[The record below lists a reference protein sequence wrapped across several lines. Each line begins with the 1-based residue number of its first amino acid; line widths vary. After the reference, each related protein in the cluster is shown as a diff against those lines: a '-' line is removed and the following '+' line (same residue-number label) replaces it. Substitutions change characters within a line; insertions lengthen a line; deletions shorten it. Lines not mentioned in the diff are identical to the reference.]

1 MPVENLKFGGGTE
14 QTMLH
19 PLVLIAMLLVIVLMF
34 SLRRKYLIVPFLL
47 IAFLVPLGQQLVVGG
62 LHIFVLRIV
71 VLAGLI
77 RIFVSKRPSGASRI
91 AGGFDNFDKLF
102 VAWAVLH
109 SIAFVLFYAQM
120 GAVVN
125 QFGYLWDTLGAF
137 FLLRFLIR
145 DDKDVERAIRVFALI
160 GVVVAAGM
168 LTEHL
173 RHVNVFGLLGGVRVE
188 PELKNGHVRAQGPF
202 EHPLLAGTFG
212 AILLPLFFWLWR
224 SRRFRSTAVA
234 GMVLSTLI
242 PLLTST
248 STALMAYAA
257 AVGGTCMWA
266 LRKHMRVVRW
276 SIAGALISLH
286 LVMKAPVWMII
297 GHIDLTG
304 GSSADHRAYLI
315 DLFIR
320 HIGDWWL
327 LGTNANLKWGWDM
340 WDTANQYVEEGYGGG
355 LAAFI
360 CFLGL
365 IAMAFSRLGRARKR
379 AQGDRRQ
386 EWYFWLLGA
395 ALFAN
400 VVAFFGISYHD
411 QTQIAWFALLAM
423 ISAATI
429 SIRHPKL
436 AQPAITETVPC
447 PIAGEDPNWALTASE
462 NSELGAPQENVRPAQ
477 SVDGTVRS
485 FHAY

>member
-1 MPVENLKFGGGTE
+1 MHPDNFKFGGGVE
-14 QTMLH
+14 QTILH
-19 PLVLIAMLLVIVLMF
+19 PLVLVAMLLVIVLMF

-47 IAFLVPLGQQLVVGG
+47 IAFLAPVGQQLVVGG
-62 LHIFVLRIV
+62 LHIFVLRLV

-77 RIFVSKRPSGASRI
+77 RMFVSKFPSGASRI

-102 VAWAVLH
+102 VAWVLLH
-109 SIAFVLFYAQM
+109 STAFILLYLQM
-120 GAVVN
+120 GAVIN
-125 QFGYLWDTLGAF
+125 QFGHLWSTLGGF
-137 FLLRFLIR
+137 FLLRYLIR

-160 GVVVAAGM
+160 AVVVVAAM
-168 LTEHL
+168 LTEHF
-173 RHVNVFGLLGGVRVE
+173 RHVNVFGLLGGVPLE
-188 PELKNGHVRAQGPF
+188 PELRNGHVRAQGPF
-202 EHPLLAGTFG
+202 KHPLLAGSFG

-224 SRRFRSTAVA
+224 SRRFRSTAVV
-234 GMVLSTLI
+234 GMVSATLI
-242 PLLTST
+242 PLLTATST
-248 STALMAYAA
+248 SLIAFAA
-257 AVGGTCMWA
+257 AVGGSCMWA

-276 SIAGALISLH
+276 GIAGALVALH
-286 LVMKAPVWMII
+286 LVMKAPVWFLIA
-297 GHIDLTG
+297 HIDLTG
-304 GSSADHRAYLI
+304 GSSSDHRAHLV

-327 LGTNANLKWGWDM
+327 LGTNANLNWGWDM

-355 LAAFI
+355 LAAFL

-365 IAMAFSRLGRARKR
+365 IAMGFSRVGRARKR
-379 AQGDRRQ
+379 AQGNRRQ

-411 QTQIAWFALLAM
+411 QTQIVWFALLAM

-436 AQPAITETVPC
+436 AQPAISETAPG
-447 PIAGEDPNWALTASE
+447 PIAGAANNWALTASE
-462 NSELGAPQENVRPAQ
+462 SSEPGALQEDVRPAQ
-477 SVDGTVRS
+477 PVDATIRS
-485 FHAY
+485 FPVY